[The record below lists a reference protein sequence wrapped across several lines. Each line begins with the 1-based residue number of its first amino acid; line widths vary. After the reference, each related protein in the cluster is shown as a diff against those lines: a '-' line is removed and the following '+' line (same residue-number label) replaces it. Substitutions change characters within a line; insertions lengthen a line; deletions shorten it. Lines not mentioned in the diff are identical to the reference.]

1 MDQKDL
7 IKAERS
13 RIYTEFLK
21 WLDAAPLESTKTRY
35 DGGDLLYIKIP
46 AVRAALDEICL
57 KEMED

>member
-1 MDQKDL
+1 MDQKEL

-21 WLDAAPLESTKTRY
+21 WLDAAPLDSTKARY
-35 DGGDLLYIKIP
+35 DGGDFVYIKIP
-46 AVRAALDEICL
+46 DVRAALDEICL